1 MTTNVIN
8 GTDIRLRNTVIRH
21 LDWDPAVDASSIGV
35 SASEGIVTLTGFV
48 GSYADKLAAER
59 AVKSLRGVRAVAN
72 DIVVRLMVARTDE
85 DIAHDTARALSLRQ
99 AVADV
104 VQATVHHG
112 HVTLTGT
119 VEWLFQ
125 KKLAE
130 ELVRHVQGVVAIHNH
145 ITIRPVA
152 VQRDIQRR
160 ITRELHHNADVDAR
174 DVQVTIEGTVV
185 ILNGRVQSWRQRE
198 AAEWAA
204 SHAPGVTRVDNH
216 IVITPL
222 ALPTD
227 DVVDE
232 IC

>member
-1 MTTNVIN
+1 MTTKTIT
-8 GTDIRLRNTVIRH
+8 GTDIRLRDTVIRH

-35 SASEGIVTLTGFV
+35 SANEGIVTLTGFV

-72 DIVVRLMVARTDE
+72 DIVVRLMVDRTDQ
-85 DIAHDTARALSLRQ
+85 DIAHDAARALSLRQ
-99 AVADV
+99 ELADV
-104 VQATVHHG
+104 VQAVVHRG

-130 ELVRHVQGVVAIHNH
+130 DLVRHVHGVVAIHNH
-145 ITIRPVA
+145 IIVRPLA

-174 DVQVTIEGTVV
+174 DIQATLEGTIV

-204 SHAPGVTRVDNH
+204 SHAAGVTRVDNH
-216 IVITPL
+216 IVVAPL
-222 ALPTD
+222 PLPTD
-227 DVVDE
+227 DVIDE